1 VAASQHER
9 FRLVDLAGL
18 AACATRIGV
27 RLPYADDVRVLL
39 SPLQLAGRRLPN
51 RFAVQPME
59 GCDAEPDGAPGPLTL
74 RRYQRYAAGGSGLIW
89 YEATAVTQEGRANP
103 RQLWITAANVG
114 AFRTLVNETRAAA
127 RDCWGTAHDPLL
139 ILQLTH
145 SGRYARPDGR
155 PRPVIAQHNPILDP
169 RLGIG
174 PDYPLVTDA
183 ELNRLQDAFVSAAEL
198 AAAAGFDGVD
208 IKACHGY
215 LVSELLGAFTR
226 PHSRYGG
233 PFENRA
239 RFLLEVVQRIRAQ
252 VPAVFVTSRF
262 NAHDGLPH
270 PHGFGN
276 DEEALTEA
284 CELARRLRALAC
296 PVLNVSLGNPYY
308 NPHFGRPYDSP
319 IAWAAT
325 PDEHPLAGV
334 ARLLQAAA
342 TVQRAVP
349 DVPVIG
355 AGYSWLRHLFPHVA
369 AAVVSAGN
377 AALVGLGRMALAY
390 PDFVKDLAQNG
401 ALDPKK
407 TCTACSGCSQ
417 IMRDGGRAGCRV
429 RDPEIYAKEY
439 REGRAR
445 AVSQS
450 KTGPTQSSGP
460 APAEASRS

>member
-1 VAASQHER
+1 
-9 FRLVDLAGL
+9 
-18 AACATRIGV
+18 
-27 RLPYADDVRVLL
+27 
-39 SPLQLAGRRLPN
+39 
-51 RFAVQPME
+51 ME

>member
-1 VAASQHER
+1 
-9 FRLVDLAGL
+9 
-18 AACATRIGV
+18 
-27 RLPYADDVRVLL
+27 
-39 SPLQLAGRRLPN
+39 
-51 RFAVQPME
+51 ME

-270 PHGFGN
+270 PHGFCN

>member
-1 VAASQHER
+1 
-9 FRLVDLAGL
+9 
-18 AACATRIGV
+18 
-27 RLPYADDVRVLL
+27 
-39 SPLQLAGRRLPN
+39 
-51 RFAVQPME
+51 ME

-114 AFRTLVNETRAAA
+114 AFRTLVNDTRAAA
-127 RDCWGTAHDPLL
+127 RDCWGTAHEPLL

>member
-1 VAASQHER
+1 
-9 FRLVDLAGL
+9 
-18 AACATRIGV
+18 
-27 RLPYADDVRVLL
+27 
-39 SPLQLAGRRLPN
+39 
-51 RFAVQPME
+51 ME

-127 RDCWGTAHDPLL
+127 RDCWGTAHDPLR

-239 RFLLEVVQRIRAQ
+239 AFCWRSCNASGQ